1 MKKYFQGMK
10 FSRMEGVTLIELI
23 TVVILIGITLTVA
36 IPKFTGLGST
46 ELKTVAMQVQ
56 SDIRYTQELAMS
68 KYSKS
73 SVVFESGDKTYKITY
88 SGSSKNKSLPDR
100 SRAEFVKEKEEDFSL
115 IFKFNSLGEPIEGAG
130 KMLRISIGD
139 EEHID
144 IKVEDITGRAIIIP
158 KT

>member
-1 MKKYFQGMK
+1 
-10 FSRMEGVTLIELI
+10 MEGVTLIELI

-73 SVVFESGDKTYKITY
+73 SVVFESGDKTYKILIRVQARTKVCLTVP
-88 SGSSKNKSLPDR
+88 GLNLSKK
-100 SRAEFVKEKEEDFSL
+100 KK
-115 IFKFNSLGEPIEGAG
+115 
-130 KMLRISIGD
+130 RISPLSLNSIHWVSLLRERVRCLGYQLGTRS
-139 EEHID
+139 I
-144 IKVEDITGRAIIIP
+144 
-158 KT
+158 